1 MLDGVSLDQLRTF
14 IAVADEKSFS
24 AAGRRLRRA
33 QSVVSQTLANLEG
46 QLRLKLFDRSA
57 RLPVLT
63 DEGRALL
70 ANARAVAGDV
80 DVLKARAKNLAG
92 GLEPELSV
100 AIDVMFPPAP
110 LTTVV
115 AAFQQEFP
123 STLLKFEIESSAVVE
138 PVLVGRCLV
147 GLAGSWSR
155 VPSNISREP
164 LLTINVPMIV
174 SPQHPLASYRAPIPA
189 TVLAQYIQLI
199 HMDPADVSP
208 SRGSA
213 VRSAKVWRLSHL
225 GAKLAFLRAGL
236 GYGALPLH
244 VIEADLASGALV
256 QIRLEDAPAE
266 GFATAMSAIY
276 RTDSPPG
283 PAGRWFME
291 RLKHVVA
298 ERRKEDASPDQPSQ
312 YRPQAATNHSIVI
325 RPRGG
330 TAAQPANPLRALS
343 PVSAIDRPAI
353 SGNTFLYGELSRT
366 AGPHLH
372 GSGRSDATGDS
383 GAT

>member
-1 MLDGVSLDQLRTF
+1 VHRPEHFIPAVPNSISVEITMLDGVSLDQLRTF
-14 IAVADEKSFS
+14 IAVADERSFS

-63 DEGRALL
+63 DQGRALL
-70 ANARAVAGDV
+70 ADARAVAGDV

-100 AIDVMFPPAP
+100 AVDVMFPPAP
-110 LTTVV
+110 LTDAV

-123 STLLKFEIESSAVVE
+123 STLLKFEVESSAVVE
-138 PVLVGRCLV
+138 PVLDGRCVV
-147 GLAGSWSR
+147 GLVGSWSR
-155 VPSNISREP
+155 VPPNITREP
-164 LLTINVPMIV
+164 LLTVSVPTIV
-174 SPQHPLASYRAPIPA
+174 SPQHPLANYHAPIPA
-189 TVLAQYIQLI
+189 AVLAEYIQLI

-208 SRGSA
+208 SRESA
-213 VRSAKVWRLSHL
+213 VRSTRFWRLSHL

-244 VIEADLASGALV
+244 MIEADLASGALV

-266 GFATAMSAIY
+266 GFAIAMSAIY
-276 RTDSPPG
+276 RTDRPAG

-291 RLKHVVA
+291 RLKQAVA
-298 ERRKEDASPDQPSQ
+298 EPRKD
-312 YRPQAATNHSIVI
+312 RPLST
-325 RPRGG
+325 
-330 TAAQPANPLRALS
+330 S
-343 PVSAIDRPAI
+343 PVPRCASVEAQR
-353 SGNTFLYGELSRT
+353 
-366 AGPHLH
+366 AGAV
-372 GSGRSDATGDS
+372 SYQ
-383 GAT
+383 

>member
-46 QLRLKLFDRSA
+46 QLGVKLFDRSS

-63 DEGRALL
+63 DQGRALL
-70 ANARAVAGDV
+70 ADARAVAGDV

-100 AIDVMFPPAP
+100 AVDVMFPPAP
-110 LTTVV
+110 LTAAV
-115 AAFQQEFP
+115 AGFQREFP
-123 STLLKFEIESSAVVE
+123 STLLNFEVESSAMVE
-138 PVLVGRCLV
+138 PVLGGRCVV
-147 GLAGSWSR
+147 GLASSWSR
-155 VPSNISREP
+155 VPPNMTREP
-164 LLTINVPMIV
+164 LLTVSVPTIV
-174 SPQHPLASYRAPIPA
+174 SPQHPLAAYHAPVPA
-189 TVLAQYIQLI
+189 TVLAEYIQLI

-213 VRSAKVWRLSHL
+213 VRSPRFWRLSHL

-244 VIEADLASGALV
+244 VIEADLASGTLV
-256 QIRLEDAPAE
+256 QIRLEDATSE
-266 GFATAMSAIY
+266 GFVIAMSAIY
-276 RTDSPPG
+276 RSDSPPG

-291 RLKHVVA
+291 RLKQAVT
-298 ERRKEDASPDQPSQ
+298 EPRRKNTRSDPPPQH
-312 YRPQAATNHSIVI
+312 RPQAAGGHPIVI
-325 RPRGG
+325 RPWAD
-330 TAAQPANPLRALS
+330 TAAAMGILHRSTAHS
-343 PVSAIDRPAI
+343 DIAADDRRYRKI
-353 SGNTFLYGELSRT
+353 
-366 AGPHLH
+366 
-372 GSGRSDATGDS
+372 
-383 GAT
+383 